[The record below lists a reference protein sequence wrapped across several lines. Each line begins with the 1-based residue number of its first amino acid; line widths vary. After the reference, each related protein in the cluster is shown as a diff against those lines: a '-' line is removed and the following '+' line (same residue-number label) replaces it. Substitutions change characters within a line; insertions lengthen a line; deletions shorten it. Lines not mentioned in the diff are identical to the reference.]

1 MIEET
6 AELSA
11 PISSARPRLLTIL
24 DFISGFLLAVATLMV
39 FLYAPIEAVMGPV
52 QKVFYFH
59 VSAAWVGMLS
69 FLVAA
74 VVGILYL
81 RSRDNRLDVM
91 AVAAVELGMVFM
103 LIAIVA
109 GSIWA
114 RPIWNTW
121 WTWDP
126 RLTTVTIM
134 ELIYAAYLM
143 LRNGIEEPERR
154 ARFGAV
160 YAIVGFI
167 SVPLTFFSIR
177 IFRTI
182 HPVVIGSGDPSAA
195 GTFDMIAP
203 MAQTFALS
211 LVAFTVIFADLL
223 WHRYRLGQRS
233 ARVEQMKMKLME

>member
-1 MIEET
+1 MNEQT
-6 AELSA
+6 AELSV
-11 PISSARPRLLTIL
+11 PNVSSRPRLLKIL
-24 DFISGFLLAVATLMV
+24 DVISVILLVAATLMV

-59 VSAAWVGMLS
+59 VSAAWIGMLS

-74 VVGILYL
+74 VVGIFYL
-81 RSRDNRLDVM
+81 RSHDSKWDVL
-91 AVAAVELGMVFM
+91 ALAAVELGMVFT

-134 ELIYAAYLM
+134 ELIYAAYWM

-154 ARFGAV
+154 ARFAAV

-177 IFRTI
+177 LFRTI
-182 HPVVIGSGDPSAA
+182 HPVVIGSGDPSATGA
-195 GTFDMIAP
+195 FDMIAP
-203 MAQTFALS
+203 MAQTFAFS
-211 LVAFTVIFADLL
+211 LVTFTIIFIDLL
-223 WHRYRLGQRS
+223 WHRYRLGVRS
-233 ARVEQMKMKLME
+233 ARLEQIKMKLME